1 MREGYFFF
9 LFLEAFF
16 LFFEAFF
23 LEAFFFEA
31 FFFEAFLRAF
41 FFEAFFLVDFLA
53 IAAIPFP
60 PGLSVT
66 TFGPLDEKKSIT
78 TMRTCA
84 IV

>member
-1 MREGYFFF
+1 MLEGYFFF

-16 LFFEAFF
+16 FLEPFFFEAF
-23 LEAFFFEA
+23 LEAFFL
-31 FFFEAFLRAF
+31 EAFLRAF

-66 TFGPLDEKKSIT
+66 TVGPLDKKKSIT
-78 TMRTCA
+78 TM
-84 IV
+84 

>member
-1 MREGYFFF
+1 MLGYFFF
-9 LFLEAFF
+9 LFREDFF
-16 LFFEAFF
+16 LP
-23 LEAFFFEA
+23 AFFFEPFLEA

-66 TFGPLDEKKSIT
+66 TVGPLDKKKSIT
-78 TMRTCA
+78 TM
-84 IV
+84 